1 MSCQGHLVSSVV
13 LLLICLILKGKQRS
27 FGVWRGL
34 MVVIRH
40 RLSHQQGWTLMSK
53 GKGLM
58 PTKKWLSHSFS
69 LCQLWFLAMSISK
82 HLYMCALKIL
92 KVLLCLNRITFSFYF
107 HLPDKITTHPETRH
121 LYWLKLCDSHQAFI
135 ISHSTFLLCFM
146 HPGESQICCVDKEA
160 LMLENNSWCTCDDR
174 AVKWVGSLLLR
185 RNIIWLG
192 SQNHR
197 K

>member
-1 MSCQGHLVSSVV
+1 MSPWERINFYLLSSFSTAYTHLHLNGQQLISLSPAVNVSCQGHLVSSVV
-13 LLLICLILKGKQRS
+13 LIWICLILKGKQRS

-40 RLSHQQGWTLMSK
+40 RMSHQQGWTLMSK

-69 LCQLWFLAMSISK
+69 LCQLWFLAMLISK

-107 HLPDKITTHPETRH
+107 H
-121 LYWLKLCDSHQAFI
+121 
-135 ISHSTFLLCFM
+135 
-146 HPGESQICCVDKEA
+146 
-160 LMLENNSWCTCDDR
+160 
-174 AVKWVGSLLLR
+174 
-185 RNIIWLG
+185 
-192 SQNHR
+192 
-197 K
+197 